1 MAFQLQQKDFD
12 IAAALGGSD
21 ITLGNNTVTNFRQD
35 TSLTID
41 RAYPYIGV
49 VDGVTYHFNTRGEC
63 KENPS
68 LSLQLSSI
76 DINHIYT
83 VGDADGNILDTSE
96 ITEFNPREQIAIA
109 AMQSILST
117 MENPLELSD
126 FKFVQLSKKSFLLAK
141 AMLQQAAEERKK
153 DSTSEEIPTPAS
165 EEVTEG

>member
-12 IAAALGGSD
+12 IATALGGND
-21 ITLGNNTVTNFRQD
+21 ITLGNNIVTNFRQD
-35 TSLTID
+35 TALTID
-41 RAYPYIGV
+41 RAYPYIGEI
-49 VDGVTYHFNTRGEC
+49 DGVTYHFNTRGEC

-68 LSLQLSSI
+68 LSLKLSFI
-76 DINHIYT
+76 DINHT
-83 VGDADGNILDTSE
+83 KEDTGDILDTSE

-126 FKFVQLSKKSFLLAK
+126 FKLVQLSKKSFLLAK

-153 DSTSEEIPTPAS
+153 DSTSEDIPTPAS

>member
-12 IAAALGGSD
+12 IATALGGND
-21 ITLGNNTVTNFRQD
+21 ITLGNNIVTNFRQD
-35 TSLTID
+35 TALTID
-41 RAYPYIGV
+41 KAYPYIGE

-68 LSLQLSSI
+68 LSLKLSSI
-76 DINHIYT
+76 DINHT
-83 VGDADGNILDTSE
+83 KGDTGDILDTSN

-126 FKFVQLSKKSFLLAK
+126 FKLVQLSKKSFLLAK

-153 DSTSEEIPTPAS
+153 DSTSENIPTPAS

>member
-12 IAAALGGSD
+12 IATALGGND
-21 ITLGNNTVTNFRQD
+21 ITLGNNIVTNFRQD
-35 TSLTID
+35 TALTID
-41 RAYPYIGV
+41 RAYPYIGE

-68 LSLQLSSI
+68 LSLKLSSI
-76 DINHIYT
+76 DINNT
-83 VGDADGNILDTSE
+83 KGDTGDILDTSE
-96 ITEFNPREQIAIA
+96 IIEFNPREQIAIA

-126 FKFVQLSKKSFLLAK
+126 FKLVQLSKKSFLLAK

-153 DSTSEEIPTPAS
+153 DSTSEDIPTPAS
-165 EEVTEG
+165 EEVTGG

>member
-12 IAAALGGSD
+12 IATALGGND
-21 ITLGNNTVTNFRQD
+21 ITLGNNIVTNFRQD
-35 TSLTID
+35 TALTID
-41 RAYPYIGV
+41 RAYPYIGE

-68 LSLQLSSI
+68 LSLKLSSI
-76 DINHIYT
+76 DINHT
-83 VGDADGNILDTSE
+83 KGDTSDILDTSK

-126 FKFVQLSKKSFLLAK
+126 FKLVQLSKKSFLLAK

-153 DSTSEEIPTPAS
+153 DSTSEDIPTPAS

>member
-12 IAAALGGSD
+12 IATALGGND
-21 ITLGNNTVTNFRQD
+21 ITLGNNIVTNFRQD
-35 TSLTID
+35 TALTID
-41 RAYPYIGV
+41 RAYPYIGE
-49 VDGVTYHFNTRGEC
+49 VDGITYHFNTRGEC

-68 LSLQLSSI
+68 LSLKLSSI
-76 DINHIYT
+76 DINHT
-83 VGDADGNILDTSE
+83 KGDTGDILDTSE

-126 FKFVQLSKKSFLLAK
+126 FKLVQLSKKSFLLAK

-153 DSTSEEIPTPAS
+153 DSTSEDIPTPAS

>member
-12 IAAALGGSD
+12 IATALGGND
-21 ITLGNNTVTNFRQD
+21 ITLGNNIVTNFRQD
-35 TSLTID
+35 TALTID
-41 RAYPYIGV
+41 RAYPYIGE

-68 LSLQLSSI
+68 LSLKLSSI
-76 DINHIYT
+76 DINHIDT
-83 VGDADGNILDTSE
+83 GGGTDNNILDTSG

-126 FKFVQLSKKSFLLAK
+126 FKLVQLSKKSFLLAK

-153 DSTSEEIPTPAS
+153 DSTSENTPSPTS
-165 EEVTEG
+165 EEVTEN

>member
-12 IAAALGGSD
+12 IATALSGND
-21 ITLGNNTVTNFRQD
+21 ITLGNNIVTNFRQD
-35 TSLTID
+35 TALTID
-41 RAYPYIGV
+41 RAYPYIGE

-68 LSLQLSSI
+68 LSLKLSSI
-76 DINHIYT
+76 DINHT
-83 VGDADGNILDTSE
+83 KGDTGDILDTSE

-126 FKFVQLSKKSFLLAK
+126 FKLVQLSKKSFLLAK

-153 DSTSEEIPTPAS
+153 DSTSEDIPTPAS

>member
-12 IAAALGGSD
+12 IATALGGND
-21 ITLGNNTVTNFRQD
+21 ITLGNNIVTNFRQD
-35 TSLTID
+35 TALTID
-41 RAYPYIGV
+41 RAYPYIGE

-68 LSLQLSSI
+68 LSLKLSSI
-76 DINHIYT
+76 DINYT
-83 VGDADGNILDTSE
+83 KGDTGDILDTSG

-117 MENPLELSD
+117 MENSLELSD
-126 FKFVQLSKKSFLLAK
+126 FKLVQLSKKSFLLAK

-153 DSTSEEIPTPAS
+153 DSTSEDIPTPAS

>member
-12 IAAALGGSD
+12 IATALGGND
-21 ITLGNNTVTNFRQD
+21 ITLGNNIVTNFRQD
-35 TSLTID
+35 TALTID
-41 RAYPYIGV
+41 RAYPYIGE

-68 LSLQLSSI
+68 LSLKLSSI
-76 DINHIYT
+76 DINHT
-83 VGDADGNILDTSE
+83 KRDTGDILDTSK

-126 FKFVQLSKKSFLLAK
+126 FKLVQLSKKSFLLAK

-153 DSTSEEIPTPAS
+153 DSTSEDIPTPAS
-165 EEVTEG
+165 

>member
-12 IAAALGGSD
+12 IAAALSGND

-35 TSLTID
+35 TALTID

-63 KENPS
+63 RENPS

-76 DINHIYT
+76 DINHIDT
-83 VGDADGNILDTSE
+83 GGLDTSG
-96 ITEFNPREQIAIA
+96 IIEFNPREQIAIA

-126 FKFVQLSKKSFLLAK
+126 FKLVQLSKKSFLLAK

-153 DSTSEEIPTPAS
+153 DSTSEDIPTPVS
-165 EEVTEG
+165 EEVTGG

>member
-12 IAAALGGSD
+12 IATALGGND
-21 ITLGNNTVTNFRQD
+21 ITLGNNIVTNFRQD
-35 TSLTID
+35 TALTID
-41 RAYPYIGV
+41 RAYPYIGE

-68 LSLQLSSI
+68 LSLKLSSI
-76 DINHIYT
+76 DINHT
-83 VGDADGNILDTSE
+83 KGDTGDILDTSE

-109 AMQSILST
+109 AMQSMLST

-126 FKFVQLSKKSFLLAK
+126 FKLVQLSKKSFLLAK

-153 DSTSEEIPTPAS
+153 DSTSEDIPTPAS
-165 EEVTEG
+165 EEVTGG

>member
-12 IAAALGGSD
+12 IATALGGND
-21 ITLGNNTVTNFRQD
+21 ITLGNNIVTNFRQD
-35 TSLTID
+35 TALTID
-41 RAYPYIGV
+41 RAYPYIGE

-68 LSLQLSSI
+68 LSLKLSSI
-76 DINHIYT
+76 DINHT
-83 VGDADGNILDTSE
+83 KGDTGDILDTSE

-109 AMQSILST
+109 AMQSMLST

-126 FKFVQLSKKSFLLAK
+126 FKLVQLSKKSFLLAK

-153 DSTSEEIPTPAS
+153 DSTSEDIPIPAS

>member
-12 IAAALGGSD
+12 IAAALSGGD

-35 TSLTID
+35 TALTID

-68 LSLQLSSI
+68 LSLKLSSI
-76 DINHIYT
+76 DINNT
-83 VGDADGNILDTSE
+83 KGDAGNILDTSE
-96 ITEFNPREQIAIA
+96 ITVLNPREQIAIA

-126 FKFVQLSKKSFLLAK
+126 FKLVQLSKKSFLLAK

-153 DSTSEEIPTPAS
+153 DSTSENTPIPTS
-165 EEVTEG
+165 

>member
-12 IAAALGGSD
+12 IATALGGND
-21 ITLGNNTVTNFRQD
+21 ITLGNNIVTNFRQD
-35 TSLTID
+35 TALTID
-41 RAYPYIGV
+41 RAYPYIGE

-68 LSLQLSSI
+68 LSLKLSSI
-76 DINHIYT
+76 DINHT
-83 VGDADGNILDTSE
+83 KGDTGYILDTSE

-126 FKFVQLSKKSFLLAK
+126 FKLVQLSKKSFLLAK

-153 DSTSEEIPTPAS
+153 DSTSEDIPTPAS

>member
-12 IAAALGGSD
+12 IATALGGND
-21 ITLGNNTVTNFRQD
+21 ITLGNNIVTNFRQD
-35 TSLTID
+35 TALTID
-41 RAYPYIGV
+41 RAYPYIGE

-68 LSLQLSSI
+68 LSLKLSSI
-76 DINHIYT
+76 DINNT
-83 VGDADGNILDTSE
+83 KGDTGDILDTSE

-126 FKFVQLSKKSFLLAK
+126 FKLVQLSKKSFLLAK

-153 DSTSEEIPTPAS
+153 DSTSEDIPTPAS

>member
-12 IAAALGGSD
+12 IATALGGND
-21 ITLGNNTVTNFRQD
+21 ITLGNNIVTNFRQD
-35 TSLTID
+35 TALTID
-41 RAYPYIGV
+41 RAYPYIGE

-68 LSLQLSSI
+68 LSLKLSSI
-76 DINHIYT
+76 DINHT
-83 VGDADGNILDTSE
+83 KGDTGDILDTSN

-126 FKFVQLSKKSFLLAK
+126 FKLVQLSKKSFLLAK

-153 DSTSEEIPTPAS
+153 DSTSEDIPTPAS
-165 EEVTEG
+165 EEVTGG

>member
-12 IAAALGGSD
+12 IAATLGGND
-21 ITLGNNTVTNFRQD
+21 ITLGNNIVTNFRQD
-35 TSLTID
+35 TALTID
-41 RAYPYIGV
+41 RAYPYIGE

-68 LSLQLSSI
+68 LSLKLSSI
-76 DINHIYT
+76 DINHT
-83 VGDADGNILDTSE
+83 KGDTGDILDTSE

-126 FKFVQLSKKSFLLAK
+126 FKLVQLSKKSFLLAK

-153 DSTSEEIPTPAS
+153 DSTSEDIPTPAS
-165 EEVTEG
+165 EEVTGG

>member
-12 IAAALGGSD
+12 IATALGGND
-21 ITLGNNTVTNFRQD
+21 ITLGNNIVTNFRQD
-35 TSLTID
+35 TALTID
-41 RAYPYIGV
+41 RAYPYIGE

-68 LSLQLSSI
+68 LSLKLSSI
-76 DINHIYT
+76 DINHT
-83 VGDADGNILDTSE
+83 KGDTGDILDTSE

-126 FKFVQLSKKSFLLAK
+126 FKLVQLSKKSFLLAK

-153 DSTSEEIPTPAS
+153 DSTSENTPSPAS
-165 EEVTEG
+165 

>member
-12 IAAALGGSD
+12 IATALGGND

-35 TSLTID
+35 TALTID
-41 RAYPYIGV
+41 RAYPYIGE

-68 LSLQLSSI
+68 LSLKLSSI
-76 DINHIYT
+76 DINHT
-83 VGDADGNILDTSE
+83 KGDTGDILDTSN
-96 ITEFNPREQIAIA
+96 ITEFNPREQIAVA
-109 AMQSILST
+109 AMQSMLST

-126 FKFVQLSKKSFLLAK
+126 FKLVQLSKKSFLLAK

-153 DSTSEEIPTPAS
+153 DSTSEDIPTPAS
-165 EEVTEG
+165 EEVTGG

>member
-12 IAAALGGSD
+12 IATALGGND
-21 ITLGNNTVTNFRQD
+21 ITLGNNIVTNFRQD
-35 TSLTID
+35 TALTID
-41 RAYPYIGV
+41 IAYPYIGE

-68 LSLQLSSI
+68 LSLKLSSI
-76 DINHIYT
+76 DINHT
-83 VGDADGNILDTSE
+83 KGDTGDILDTSN

-126 FKFVQLSKKSFLLAK
+126 FKLVQLSKKSFLLAK

-153 DSTSEEIPTPAS
+153 DSTSEDIPTPAS
-165 EEVTEG
+165 EEVTGG

>member
-12 IAAALGGSD
+12 IATALSGND
-21 ITLGNNTVTNFRQD
+21 ITLGNNIVTNFRQD
-35 TSLTID
+35 TALTID
-41 RAYPYIGV
+41 RAYPYIGE

-68 LSLQLSSI
+68 LSLKLSSI
-76 DINHIYT
+76 DINHT
-83 VGDADGNILDTSE
+83 KGDTGDILDTSG

-126 FKFVQLSKKSFLLAK
+126 FKLVQLSKKSFLLAK

-153 DSTSEEIPTPAS
+153 DSTSEDIPTPAS

>member
-12 IAAALGGSD
+12 IAAALSGND
-21 ITLGNNTVTNFRQD
+21 ITLGNNIVTNFRQD
-35 TSLTID
+35 TALTID
-41 RAYPYIGV
+41 RAYPYIGE

-68 LSLQLSSI
+68 LSLKLSSI
-76 DINHIYT
+76 DINHT
-83 VGDADGNILDTSE
+83 KGDTGDILDTSE
-96 ITEFNPREQIAIA
+96 IIEFNPREQIAIA

-126 FKFVQLSKKSFLLAK
+126 FKLVQLSKKSFLLAK

-153 DSTSEEIPTPAS
+153 DSTSEDIPTPAS

>member
-12 IAAALGGSD
+12 IATALGGND
-21 ITLGNNTVTNFRQD
+21 ITLGNNIVTNFRQD
-35 TSLTID
+35 TALTID
-41 RAYPYIGV
+41 RAYPYIGE

-68 LSLQLSSI
+68 LSLKLSSI
-76 DINHIYT
+76 DINHIK
-83 VGDADGNILDTSE
+83 GDTGDILDTSN

-126 FKFVQLSKKSFLLAK
+126 FKLVQLSKKSFLLAK

-153 DSTSEEIPTPAS
+153 DSTSEDIPTPAS
-165 EEVTEG
+165 EEVTGG

>member
-12 IAAALGGSD
+12 IATALGGND
-21 ITLGNNTVTNFRQD
+21 ITLGNNIVTNFRQD
-35 TSLTID
+35 TALTID
-41 RAYPYIGV
+41 RAYPYIGE

-68 LSLQLSSI
+68 LSLKLSSI
-76 DINHIYT
+76 DINHT
-83 VGDADGNILDTSE
+83 KGDTSDILDTSN
-96 ITEFNPREQIAIA
+96 ITEFNTREQIAIA

-126 FKFVQLSKKSFLLAK
+126 FKLVQLSKKSFLLAK

-153 DSTSEEIPTPAS
+153 DSTSEDIPTPAS
-165 EEVTEG
+165 EEVTGG

>member
-12 IAAALGGSD
+12 IATALGGND
-21 ITLGNNTVTNFRQD
+21 ITLGNNIVTNFRQD
-35 TSLTID
+35 TALTID
-41 RAYPYIGV
+41 RAYPYIGE

-68 LSLQLSSI
+68 LSLKLSSI
-76 DINHIYT
+76 DINNT
-83 VGDADGNILDTSE
+83 KGDTGDILDTSK

-126 FKFVQLSKKSFLLAK
+126 FKLVQLSKKSFLLAK

-153 DSTSEEIPTPAS
+153 DSTSEDIPTPAS

>member
-12 IAAALGGSD
+12 IATALSGND

-35 TSLTID
+35 TALTID
-41 RAYPYIGV
+41 RAYPYIGE

-68 LSLQLSSI
+68 LSLKLSSI
-76 DINHIYT
+76 DINHT
-83 VGDADGNILDTSE
+83 KGDTGDILDTSE

-126 FKFVQLSKKSFLLAK
+126 FKLVQLSKKSFLLAK

-153 DSTSEEIPTPAS
+153 DSTSEDIPTPAS

>member
-12 IAAALGGSD
+12 IATALGGND

-35 TSLTID
+35 TALTID

-49 VDGVTYHFNTRGEC
+49 VNGVTYHFNTRGEC

-68 LSLQLSSI
+68 LSLKLSSI
-76 DINHIYT
+76 DINHT
-83 VGDADGNILDTSE
+83 KGDTGDILDTSG

-126 FKFVQLSKKSFLLAK
+126 FKLVQLSKKSFLLAK

-153 DSTSEEIPTPAS
+153 DSTSEDISTPAS

>member
-12 IAAALGGSD
+12 IATALGGND
-21 ITLGNNTVTNFRQD
+21 ITLGNNIVTNFRQD
-35 TSLTID
+35 TALTID
-41 RAYPYIGV
+41 RAYPYIGE

-68 LSLQLSSI
+68 LSLKLSSI
-76 DINHIYT
+76 DINHT
-83 VGDADGNILDTSE
+83 KGDTGDILDTSN

-126 FKFVQLSKKSFLLAK
+126 FKLVQLSKKSFLLAK

-153 DSTSEEIPTPAS
+153 DSTSEDIPTPAS

>member
-12 IAAALGGSD
+12 IATALGGND
-21 ITLGNNTVTNFRQD
+21 ITLGNNIVTNFRQD
-35 TSLTID
+35 TALTID
-41 RAYPYIGV
+41 RAYPYIGE

-68 LSLQLSSI
+68 LSLKLSSI
-76 DINHIYT
+76 DINHT
-83 VGDADGNILDTSE
+83 KGDTGDILDTSE

-126 FKFVQLSKKSFLLAK
+126 FKLVQLSKKSFLLAK

-153 DSTSEEIPTPAS
+153 DSTSEDIPTPAS
-165 EEVTEG
+165 EEVTGG

>member
-12 IAAALGGSD
+12 IATALGGND

-35 TSLTID
+35 TALTID

-49 VDGVTYHFNTRGEC
+49 VNGVTYHFNTRGEC

-68 LSLQLSSI
+68 LSLKLSSI
-76 DINHIYT
+76 DINHT
-83 VGDADGNILDTSE
+83 KGDTGDILDTSN

-109 AMQSILST
+109 AMQSMLST

-126 FKFVQLSKKSFLLAK
+126 FKLVQLSKKSFLLAK

-153 DSTSEEIPTPAS
+153 DSTSEDIPTPAS

>member
-12 IAAALGGSD
+12 IAAALSGND

-35 TSLTID
+35 TALTID

-49 VDGVTYHFNTRGEC
+49 VNGVTYHFNTRGEC

-68 LSLQLSSI
+68 LSLKLSSI
-76 DINHIYT
+76 DINHT
-83 VGDADGNILDTSE
+83 KGDTGDILDTSN

-126 FKFVQLSKKSFLLAK
+126 FKLVQLSKKSFLLAK

-153 DSTSEEIPTPAS
+153 DSTSEDIPTPAS

>member
-12 IAAALGGSD
+12 IATALGGND
-21 ITLGNNTVTNFRQD
+21 ITLGNNIVTNFRQD
-35 TSLTID
+35 TALTID
-41 RAYPYIGV
+41 RAYPYIGE

-68 LSLQLSSI
+68 LSLKLSSI
-76 DINHIYT
+76 DINHT
-83 VGDADGNILDTSE
+83 KGDTGDILDTSN

-126 FKFVQLSKKSFLLAK
+126 FKLVQLSKKSFLLAK

-153 DSTSEEIPTPAS
+153 DSTSEDIPTPAS
-165 EEVTEG
+165 E

>member
-12 IAAALGGSD
+12 IAAALSGND

-35 TSLTID
+35 TALTID
-41 RAYPYIGV
+41 RAYPYIGI

-76 DINHIYT
+76 DINHIDT
-83 VGDADGNILDTSE
+83 GGNADNNILDTSE
-96 ITEFNPREQIAIA
+96 IIEFNPREQIAIA
-109 AMQSILST
+109 AMQSMLST

-126 FKFVQLSKKSFLLAK
+126 FKLVQLSKKSFLLAK

-153 DSTSEEIPTPAS
+153 GSTSGNTPSSTSE
-165 EEVTEG
+165 

>member
-12 IAAALGGSD
+12 IATALGGSD
-21 ITLGNNTVTNFRQD
+21 ITLGNNIVTNFRQD
-35 TSLTID
+35 TALTID
-41 RAYPYIGV
+41 RAYPYIGE

-68 LSLQLSSI
+68 LSLKLSSI
-76 DINHIYT
+76 DINHT
-83 VGDADGNILDTSE
+83 KGDTGDILDTSE

-126 FKFVQLSKKSFLLAK
+126 FKLVQLSKKSFLLAK

-153 DSTSEEIPTPAS
+153 DSTSEDIPTPAS

>member
-12 IAAALGGSD
+12 IATALGGND
-21 ITLGNNTVTNFRQD
+21 ITLGNNIVTNFRQD
-35 TSLTID
+35 TALTID
-41 RAYPYIGV
+41 RAYPYIGE

-68 LSLQLSSI
+68 LSLKLSSI
-76 DINHIYT
+76 DINHT
-83 VGDADGNILDTSE
+83 KGDTGDILDTSK

-126 FKFVQLSKKSFLLAK
+126 FKLVQLSKKSFLLAK

-153 DSTSEEIPTPAS
+153 DSTSEDIPIPAS

>member
-12 IAAALGGSD
+12 IATALGGND

-35 TSLTID
+35 TALTID
-41 RAYPYIGV
+41 RAYPYIGE

-68 LSLQLSSI
+68 LSLKLSSI
-76 DINHIYT
+76 DINHT
-83 VGDADGNILDTSE
+83 KGDTSDILDTSE

-126 FKFVQLSKKSFLLAK
+126 FKLVQLSKKSFLLAK

-153 DSTSEEIPTPAS
+153 DSTSEDIPTPAS

>member
-12 IAAALGGSD
+12 IATALGGND
-21 ITLGNNTVTNFRQD
+21 ITLGNNIVTNFRQD
-35 TSLTID
+35 TALTID
-41 RAYPYIGV
+41 RAYPYIGE

-68 LSLQLSSI
+68 LSLKLSSI
-76 DINHIYT
+76 DINHT
-83 VGDADGNILDTSE
+83 KGDTGDILDTSN

-109 AMQSILST
+109 AMQSMLST

-126 FKFVQLSKKSFLLAK
+126 FKLVQLSKKSFLLAK

-153 DSTSEEIPTPAS
+153 DSTSENTPSPAS
-165 EEVTEG
+165 

>member
-12 IAAALGGSD
+12 IAAALSGND

-35 TSLTID
+35 TALTID
-41 RAYPYIGV
+41 RAYPYIGE

-68 LSLQLSSI
+68 LSLKLSSI
-76 DINHIYT
+76 DINHT
-83 VGDADGNILDTSE
+83 KGDTGDILDTSE

-126 FKFVQLSKKSFLLAK
+126 FKLVQLSKKSFLLAK

-153 DSTSEEIPTPAS
+153 DSTSEDIPTPAS
-165 EEVTEG
+165 EEVTEN